1 MHDKLRFI
9 LNSNVGAEVKI
20 YAVRCSYSAP
30 SEAVDYLDK
39 VLTSATFAGE
49 YDAITDSTWLLSQR
63 HADAWSSTVDD
74 KLHDWLDPDK
84 FIDEPAPT
92 SKYVLSRKVSEV
104 YTTLWNFSR
113 KPDYRCESINL
124 YDVYNLELKQS
135 EYECMSILLDWFAVH
150 DSVRT
155 PECNRVMETIEK
167 ILECSWYECS
177 TGLG

>member
-20 YAVRCSYSAP
+20 YAVRCSYSDP
-30 SEAVDYLDK
+30 CEAVGYLDK

-49 YDAITDSTWLLSQR
+49 YDAIVDSTWLLSQR
-63 HADAWSSTVDD
+63 CGDAWNSTIGDM
-74 KLHDWLDPDK
+74 
-84 FIDEPAPT
+84 
-92 SKYVLSRKVSEV
+92 LSRQVSAV

-113 KPDYRCESINL
+113 KPDYRCTSINL
-124 YDVYNLELKQS
+124 DDVYNLELKQS
-135 EYECMSILLDWFAVH
+135 EYECLSILLDWFTVH

-155 PECNRVMETIEK
+155 PECNRVIETIEK

>member
-20 YAVRCSYSAP
+20 YAVRCSYSDTC
-30 SEAVDYLDK
+30 EAVGYLNK

-49 YDAITDSTWLLSQR
+49 YDAIVDSTWLLSQR
-63 HADAWSSTVDD
+63 YGDVLRDWVDSA
-74 KLHDWLDPDK
+74 KY
-84 FIDEPAPT
+84 IEEPAPT
-92 SKYVLSRKVSEV
+92 SKIVLSRQVSAV

-113 KPDYRCESINL
+113 KPDYRCTSI
-124 YDVYNLELKQS
+124 NLELKQS
-135 EYECMSILLDWFAVH
+135 EYECLSILLDWFTVH

-155 PECNRVMETIEK
+155 PECNRVIETIEK